1 MKICLKD
8 TLFKLLFKNK
18 KLISKRDTSLEI
30 SNSNGNVQ
38 FDEDSS
44 KKIFKYQRYDNIKID
59 NNFKYYHFDL
69 TGKVSKDFKI
79 LYGDKDIHN
88 SKVVFKHSFFDN
100 LLKIKRSS
108 DIIVYKKDDIYI
120 IYNGRHRLVYLSYYY
135 QKFSF
140 EDVFLIPA
148 LVTKE
153 FDDTRVNEILN
164 QLIIDFKATVYKVNY
179 YDDNA
184 SFCIILNDNIYI
196 VNNALELDDFN
207 TNREKYLYTKLSEII
222 EIDFSELFRKIID
235 IVGDKFFEM
244 NFLDLL
250 DFIRD
255 GNISIDN
262 RIVTTEN
269 INIDKFYNYYFD
281 ICQSVQYCRIHDY
294 EIPKDLNVLNA
305 TCLPI
310 NRFGHIIMEFLY
322 ENPFYQNFTWKEL
335 LEIIENFTEFE
346 GYDAEFLLE
355 SARKFGYVEGIGK
368 KFQKRKKD
376 YQYW

>member
-1 MKICLKD
+1 
-8 TLFKLLFKNK
+8 
-18 KLISKRDTSLEI
+18 
-30 SNSNGNVQ
+30 
-38 FDEDSS
+38 
-44 KKIFKYQRYDNIKID
+44 
-59 NNFKYYHFDL
+59 
-69 TGKVSKDFKI
+69 
-79 LYGDKDIHN
+79 
-88 SKVVFKHSFFDN
+88 
-100 LLKIKRSS
+100 
-108 DIIVYKKDDIYI
+108 
-120 IYNGRHRLVYLSYYY
+120 LSYYY

-184 SFCIILNDNIYI
+184 SFCIILHDNIYI

-222 EIDFSELFRKIID
+222 EIDFSELFRKIIE
-235 IVGDKFFEM
+235 IVGDKLFEM

-269 INIDKFYNYYFD
+269 INIDKF
-281 ICQSVQYCRIHDY
+281 S
-294 EIPKDLNVLNA
+294 
-305 TCLPI
+305 
-310 NRFGHIIMEFLY
+310 
-322 ENPFYQNFTWKEL
+322 
-335 LEIIENFTEFE
+335 
-346 GYDAEFLLE
+346 FLLF
-355 SARKFGYVEGIGK
+355 SFIIVTKTFANLK
-368 KFQKRKKD
+368 
-376 YQYW
+376 